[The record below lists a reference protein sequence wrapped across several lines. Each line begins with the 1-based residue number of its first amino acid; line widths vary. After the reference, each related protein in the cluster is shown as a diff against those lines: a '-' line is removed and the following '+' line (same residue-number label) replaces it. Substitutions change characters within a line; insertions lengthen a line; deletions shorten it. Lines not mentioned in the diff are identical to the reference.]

1 MHLNKY
7 VKNKEKM
14 CRKTITMIK
23 SDFCILFINIEKWLI
38 LIYEVLL
45 NTASIK
51 TPKYKFCINL
61 INKFK

>member
-38 LIYEVLL
+38 LICEALL
-45 NTASIK
+45 NIVSIK
-51 TPKYKFCINL
+51 ILKYEFCINL
-61 INKFK
+61 INRFK